1 MVINM
6 NKGAVIVSTVAT
18 TAVAISGLVYQ
29 SKKMDKVREEKKDEI
44 KTIDA
49 TKLSAEELY
58 TASYCYNHY
67 NNKFKDALTV
77 SSVEAALNKMN
88 EIAEMTMNPSVE
100 NMVSLKLLKDNIDDS
115 KRMMDKIDME
125 LDMARNTILI
135 LNALAK

>member
-1 MVINM
+1 MVIRM
-6 NKGAVIVSTVAT
+6 SKKLLVGTVAT
-18 TAVAISGLVYQ
+18 TAVAISGLLYQ
-29 SKKMDKVREEKKDEI
+29 NKKMHKVREEKKDEI

-49 TKLSAEELY
+49 TKLSADELY
-58 TASYCYNHY
+58 TATYCYNHY
-67 NNKFKDALTV
+67 EKKFKDALTV

-88 EIAEMTMNPSVE
+88 EIAEKTMNPSVE

>member
-1 MVINM
+1 MVIRM
-6 NKGAVIVSTVAT
+6 SKKLLVGTVAT
-18 TAVAISGLVYQ
+18 TAVAISGLLYQ
-29 SKKMDKVREEKKDEI
+29 NKKMYKVREEKKDEI

-49 TKLSAEELY
+49 TKLSADELY
-58 TASYCYNHY
+58 TATYCYNHY
-67 NNKFKDALTV
+67 EKKFKDALTV

-88 EIAEMTMNPSVE
+88 EIAEKTMNPSVE